1 MEISYDDLLM
11 ARKALTLWA
20 LEYWSQEKNEEI
32 NERHGKAILTARKA
46 VTDII
51 DEYIDEYTGKAPNG
65 IMFEIKL
72 KGKERR

>member
-1 MEISYDDLLM
+1 MEISYDDLSM

-32 NERHGKAILTARKA
+32 NERHGKAILAARKA
-46 VTDII
+46 LTDII
-51 DEYIDEYTGKAPNG
+51 NEYMDEYTGKAPNG

-72 KGKERR
+72 KG